1 MRVALLLISLLAG
14 LSGPLRAEPPAED
27 SRACGWAEN
36 LDVAPRQAQLVEKRR
51 AKCAELEPY
60 KPGFIDRQILAFEKA
75 ERPPI
80 TQINLFGLYPRIQTI
95 DHRSQTA
102 GGVRLWRPGVGGSAL
117 DLAGNA
123 FWSLQ
128 GFQYYDAQ
136 AGVIPH
142 RGRSLPPFA
151 IKGHDVFDLANVRRD
166 DDRRY
171 VFYGAIAHRWAPK
184 FDFFGSG
191 PDSRRED
198 QASFSQMDTL
208 VEAVAGYRI
217 LTRLTL
223 SGRFGYYKAAIG
235 PGKDDDLPQVQDVFD
250 PAALPGFG
258 AQPRFLRYGAA
269 AVFDGRD
276 VAQNPHHGGLLAV
289 QWLQYDGRDESAPT
303 FDRFAVD
310 GRAYLSLGHPQ
321 RVLALRAYASKD
333 DPAAGGRVPF
343 YLLPYLG
350 GSHTLRG
357 YVSQRYRGEK
367 LALLQAEY
375 RWEASP
381 AIELALFAD
390 SAAVAATTDEKLERF
405 RTDGGIGLR
414 FKSHESVMLR
424 LDFAWS
430 DEGFRALFRFSP
442 SF

>member
-1 MRVALLLISLLAG
+1 MRAALLLLPLLAG
-14 LSGPLRAEPPAED
+14 SSGPLRAAPVAED
-27 SRACGWAEN
+27 SRPCGWAED
-36 LDVAPRQAQLVEKRR
+36 LDVSPRQALLVEKRR
-51 AKCAELEPY
+51 AKCAQLEAY
-60 KPGFIDRQILAFEKA
+60 KPGFIERQILAFEKA

-80 TQINLFGLYPRIQTI
+80 MQINLFGLYPRIQAI

-102 GGVRLWRPGVGGSAL
+102 FGVRLWRPDVDGSPL

-128 GFQYYDAQ
+128 GFQYFDAQ

-142 RGRSLPPFA
+142 RGRSFPLSA
-151 IKGHDVFDLANVRRD
+151 LKGDDVFELANVRHD
-166 DDRRY
+166 DNRPY
-171 VFYGAIAHRWAPK
+171 MVYASVVHRWAPK

-198 QASFSQMDTL
+198 QAGFGQRDTL
-208 VEAVAGYRI
+208 VEAVAGYR
-217 LTRLTL
+217 LVPRLTL
-223 SGRFGYYKAAIG
+223 TGRFGHYKAAIG
-235 PGKDDDLPQVQDVFD
+235 PGKDDDLPQVEDVFD

-258 AQPRFLRYGAA
+258 ARPRFLRYGAA

-276 VAQNPHHGGLLAV
+276 VAQNPHRGGLLAV
-289 QWLQYDGRDESAPT
+289 QWLRYDERDGSAFT
-303 FDRFAVD
+303 FNRFAVD

-390 SAAVAATTDEKLERF
+390 TGAVAATAGEDLDRF

-414 FKSHESVMLR
+414 LKSHESVVLR
-424 LDFAWS
+424 LDFAWG